1 MSAGR
6 WLSAFGRFWWEFI
19 VGDTPELA
27 VGVALVVVA
36 AWGLAAARV
45 PIGAALA
52 DRRPEAG
59 VSAAAARDRHRH
71 PQADQRRS
79 RSRAHGGQPAR

>member
-45 PIGAALA
+45 PIGAALLPVA
-52 DRRPEAG
+52 LLLLLTASVWRGRRP
-59 VSAAAARDRHRH
+59 R
-71 PQADQRRS
+71 
-79 RSRAHGGQPAR
+79 